1 MIFIIDKSSLDSLQS
16 KEGKSQDHIHKLC
29 EDNTIHT
36 GYNWLGTQWPNHWA
50 RPNWCKTVMFSCQA
64 RSYSQAQEWQD
75 SHRSQTWWEGGVQT
89 SVSSWGAA
97 VWGTCEHEMCCSPWL
112 PILYPLNQTSS
123 NLTWFTQTM
132 ETKHHPYMQRTKS
145 RWPGLA
151 TQTGSSI
158 TMNQSCPQF

>member
-1 MIFIIDKSSLDSLQS
+1 MRITQFIQGIIGWVHSAQPL
-16 KEGKSQDHIHKLC
+16 
-29 EDNTIHT
+29 
-36 GYNWLGTQWPNHWA
+36 A
-50 RPNWCKTVMFSCQA
+50 RPSWCKTVMFSCQA

-89 SVSSWGAA
+89 SVSCWGAA

-145 RWPGLA
+145 CWPGLA
-151 TQTGSSI
+151 TKTGSTASQWI
-158 TMNQSCPQF
+158 NHAHNFKEAAKWINSCQP